1 MAADSKELREI
12 LESNIGEVYKN
23 AFEAMGDAAAAKDI
37 TRRVMVLLKRTHEA
51 GLSVTPEMVKRLT
64 DDCCREQACYDS
76 KKAAFKDGI
85 IADMPDFDT
94 AISSI
99 TEEEVRSKARS
110 DAENKAMEAYQAMKE
125 AKALGAAVVSP
136 EPEEADAARS
146 EGRAAERDGKKYRP
160 VYDDDEYDDDDDDE
174 YDDDD
179 DDDDED
185 YEPLFEKKAKAPVLT
200 ILGIWILIIALA
212 FVAFCLV
219 IMLMQRNVLPGGA
232 SGFVQKFMGWFN
244 ANLFPLF

>member
-1 MAADSKELREI
+1 MAADSMELREI
-12 LESNIGEVYKN
+12 LESNIGEVYKK
-23 AFEAMGDAAAAKDI
+23 AFEAAGDAAAAKDI

-125 AKALGAAVVSP
+125 AKALGAAVVSA
-136 EPEEADAARS
+136 EPEEADSAHSKSRTV
-146 EGRAAERDGKKYRP
+146 ERDSKKYRTA
-160 VYDDDEYDDDDDDE
+160 YDDEY
-174 YDDDD
+174 

-219 IMLMQRNVLPGGA
+219 VMLMQRNVLPGGA